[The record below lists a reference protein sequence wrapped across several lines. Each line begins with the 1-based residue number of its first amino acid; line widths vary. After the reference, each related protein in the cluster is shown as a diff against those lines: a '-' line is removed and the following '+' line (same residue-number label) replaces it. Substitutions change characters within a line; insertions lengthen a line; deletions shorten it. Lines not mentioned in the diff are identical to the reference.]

1 MLQRIDKELE
11 EALATLEKEKDG
23 ALQDLDA
30 QVRARSSFDAALSLL
45 GYTSTFEN
53 FDPILMV
60 QPMPPG
66 QHCACVLAP
75 LAPCCE
81 GSVKSA

>member
-30 QVRARSSFDAALSLL
+30 QVRPPPCFTRPGARSEYPF
-45 GYTSTFEN
+45 FK
-53 FDPILMV
+53 LM
-60 QPMPPG
+60 
-66 QHCACVLAP
+66 LP
-75 LAPCCE
+75 LPQ
-81 GSVKSA
+81 GRSAKTIHMC

>member
-30 QVRARSSFDAALSLL
+30 QAR
-45 GYTSTFEN
+45 
-53 FDPILMV
+53 PQLMFFN
-60 QPMPPG
+60 
-66 QHCACVLAP
+66 L
-75 LAPCCE
+75 
-81 GSVKSA
+81 KSN

>member
-30 QVRARSSFDAALSLL
+30 QVRPQFR
-45 GYTSTFEN
+45 
-53 FDPILMV
+53 IHLMR
-60 QPMPPG
+60 P
-66 QHCACVLAP
+66 
-75 LAPCCE
+75 
-81 GSVKSA
+81 